1 MRRPVSHD
9 TIVRRAPSTARPGA
23 SSHAA
28 RPPVLVL
35 RDGRYGIRLTGKPP
49 RLHLRA
55 VRGDGFGFFGLRSA
69 IRLGLLLCRLARMH
83 DHKRKGLESMRP
95 SPTLDLR

>member
-1 MRRPVSHD
+1 MP
-9 TIVRRAPSTARPGA
+9 
-23 SSHAA
+23 A

-55 VRGDGFGFFGLRSA
+55 VRSDSFGFFGLRSA
-69 IRLGLLLCRLARMH
+69 IRLGLLLCQLARMH
-83 DHKRKGLESMRP
+83 DHKAQGLECDAP
-95 SPTLDLR
+95 VTVLDLR